1 MGLMV
6 SASGDGVLLKEKLL
20 SIPDHLTNK
29 HSFEG
34 NLKYKECAHDELEA
48 SADKPWLKEES
59 LVRILLLFLKSGLM
73 ELLTFRLFI
82 KSRQLFWVTKTVDW
96 MTWI

>member
-59 LVRILLLFLKSGLM
+59 LVMVLLIFKKGGLM
-73 ELLTFRLFI
+73 EISTFRLFR
-82 KSRQLFWVTKTVDW
+82 KSRQLFWVIKTAD
-96 MTWI
+96 